1 MTHHK
6 LAMSVLV
13 LTAVH
18 GAHAD
23 GTWQN
28 VVVADGVTT
37 GSVPGFPQAVFVP
50 NAFSNP
56 LIGADGTVYFKA
68 QCAGGPTSGPN
79 GGPWIGTG
87 GSSTAPQNSRVFI
100 AAGSSGLSI
109 IARDSGALPGGLLP
123 GFQLNNATW
132 ATGVTT
138 GNPFLNGSGGYIWSC
153 NVNTTSGTPT
163 TSTTAPR
170 ILTRSASGVDAVLYS
185 PGMPYPDGSGATF
198 TTSLGSP
205 TYFNNSGQALLYATL
220 AGTGVVTSGATAN
233 NNAWILLSA
242 SGATAV
248 IRKGDAAPGFTD
260 GTTITPSGFG
270 GQVCGAN
277 FVLSGDLAN
286 GPAGSITTSNNSVLM
301 TNSGAAAGSVRII
314 GRKGSELNGLP
325 GLFAVN
331 QPFPTTNPFSLIGR
345 PVTSDGAIHA
355 QVRVSGSYPD
365 GTVAVGNV
373 NDTAIMRELNGSWS
387 ILIRGGDPVPGFE
400 GTGLVFKTANTGNT
414 LPNSNGY
421 MLIAGAVMNPDGTS
435 PTNSG
440 FMAIRRP
447 DGSITVLQKQG
458 DPIPGIPGATA
469 NNMIS
474 SASSCLN
481 EQNIAVWNCAWTNSK
496 GGSFGSAI
504 MAWDEAQGLRMIA
517 KSGDT
522 NFTGTPV
529 NQITL
534 VGGTGING
542 DGGNSGLNSTGTL
555 VLRAGDT
562 ANALYAIATI
572 QLGPTEPDCP
582 ADLNDDGVVDGNDLG
597 LLLAAWGPCQG
608 SGPCPADLNGDGN
621 VDGNDLGLLL
631 AAWGAC
637 A

>member
-1 MTHHK
+1 
-6 LAMSVLV
+6 
-13 LTAVH
+13 
-18 GAHAD
+18 
-23 GTWQN
+23 
-28 VVVADGVTT
+28 
-37 GSVPGFPQAVFVP
+37 VFVP

-87 GSSTAPQNSRVFI
+87 GTSSAPQNSRVFI
-100 AAGSSGLSI
+100 AAGASGMSI
-109 IARDSGALPGGLLP
+109 IARDAGPLPGGLLP

-132 ATGVTT
+132 ASGVTT
-138 GNPFLNGSGGYIWSC
+138 GNPFLNGSGGYIWAC
-153 NVNTTSGTPT
+153 NVNTTTGTPT
-163 TSTTAPR
+163 TSATAPR
-170 ILTRSASGVDAVLYS
+170 ILTRSAAGVDAVLYS
-185 PGMPYPDGSGATF
+185 PSMPYPDGSGATF
-198 TTSLGSP
+198 TASLGSP
-205 TYFNNSGQALLYATL
+205 TYFNSNGQALLYATL
-220 AGTGVVTSGATAN
+220 AGAGVVTSGATAN

-248 IRKGDAAPGFTD
+248 VRKGDAAPGFDD

-270 GQVCGAN
+270 GQMCGSN

-286 GPAGSITTSNNSVLM
+286 GPAGSINTSNNTVLM
-301 TNSGAAAGSVRII
+301 TNAGAAPGSLRII
-314 GRKGSELNGLP
+314 GRKGSEINGLP
-325 GLFAVN
+325 GLFSVN
-331 QPFPTTNPFSLIGR
+331 QTTATSNPFSLIGR
-345 PVTSDGAIHA
+345 PVTSNGAIHA
-355 QVRVSGSYPD
+355 QVRVSGTYPD
-365 GTVAVGNV
+365 GTTAVGAV
-373 NDTAIMRELNGSWS
+373 NDNAIMRELNGSWS
-387 ILIRGGDPVPGFE
+387 ILLKAGDAVPGFE
-400 GTGLVFKTANTGNT
+400 GTGLVFKLANTSGT

-421 MLIAGAVMNPDGTS
+421 MLIAGSMMNPDGSAPPSTVG
-435 PTNSG
+435 TG

-469 NNMIS
+469 DNMIS

-481 EQNIAVWNCAWTNSK
+481 EQNIAVWNCNWTN
-496 GGSFGSAI
+496 GSNFGSAI

>member
-1 MTHHK
+1 MNHHK

-13 LTAVH
+13 LAAVH
-18 GAHAD
+18 GANAD

-28 VVVADGVTT
+28 IVVADGVTP
-37 GSVPGFPQAVFVP
+37 GDVPGFPQAVFVP

-56 LIGADGTVYFKA
+56 LIGADGTVFFKA

-100 AAGSSGLSI
+100 AAGASGMSI
-109 IARDSGALPGGLLP
+109 FARDAAPLPGGLLP
-123 GFQLNNATW
+123 GFQFNNATW
-132 ATGVTT
+132 ASGVTT
-138 GNPFLNGSGGYIWSC
+138 SNPFLNGNGGYIWNC
-153 NVNTTSGTPT
+153 NVNTTTGTPT

-185 PGMPYPDGSGATF
+185 PNMPYPDGSGATF

-205 TYFNNSGQALLYATL
+205 TYFNNNGQALLYATL
-220 AGTGVVTSGATAN
+220 AGAGVVTSGPTQN
-233 NNAWILLSA
+233 NQAWILLSA

-248 IRKGDAAPGFTD
+248 IRRGDAAPGFTD

-270 GQVCGAN
+270 GQMCGSN
-277 FVLSGDLAN
+277 LLITGDLAN
-286 GPAGSITTSNNSVLM
+286 GPAGSITTSNNSVVM
-301 TNSGAAAGSVRII
+301 TNAGAAPGSLRII
-314 GRKGSELNGLP
+314 GRKGSELSGLP

-331 QPFPTTNPFSLIGR
+331 QPFPTTNPFSAITR
-345 PVTSDGAIHA
+345 PVTSNGAIFM
-355 QVRVSGSYPD
+355 QVRVSGTYPD

-373 NDTAIMRELNGSWS
+373 NDTAILRELNGSWT
-387 ILIRGGDPVPGFE
+387 IVLKAGDPVPGFE
-400 GTGLVFKTANTGNT
+400 GTGLVFKSASTGGT
-414 LPNSNGY
+414 TPNSNGY
-421 MLIAGAVMNPDGTS
+421 MLIAGSVMNPDGTS

-469 NNMIS
+469 DNMIS
-474 SASSCLN
+474 SASSCFN
-481 EQNIAVWNCAWTNSK
+481 EQNIAVWNCNWTN
-496 GGSFGSAI
+496 GSNFGSAI
-504 MAWDEAQGLRMIA
+504 MAWDQDQGMRVIA
-517 KSGDT
+517 KTGDT

-534 VGGTGING
+534 IGGTGING
-542 DGGNSGLNSTGTL
+542 DGGNSGLNSSGKL

-562 ANALYAIATI
+562 ANALYAISTI
-572 QLGPTEPDCP
+572 QLGPTAPSCP
-582 ADLNDDGVVDGNDLG
+582 ADLND
-597 LLLAAWGPCQG
+597 
-608 SGPCPADLNGDGN
+608 DGN

-631 AAWGAC
+631 AAWGPCPTSGTCAADLNDDGNVDGNDLGLMLAAWGAC
-637 A
+637 P